1 MGIFMK
7 RVDELFEEL
16 DLLEAGRSEYTW
28 DEWEEIITNDL
39 DDEKIY
45 PEEFDELMQR
55 LHEIDCDA

>member
-1 MGIFMK
+1 MK
-7 RVDELFEEL
+7 RVEELFEGL
-16 DLLEAGRSEYTW
+16 DLLDAGRSEYTW